1 MESSDATAQAIEQLY
16 CLYYQPVL
24 HYLERLVQQHESA
37 EDLCQETFLKVFKHR
52 DRLGE
57 AACVRGWL
65 YRIAPNTAYDYLRR
79 QRRIAFMALQ
89 EEATWIASATMEIRW
104 DDAEPVWDAL
114 RRMSAHYRVP
124 LVLQSIG
131 GYSLNDIAATLGCSP
146 ASAKTRVH
154 RGRKQFRQHYTA

>member
-1 MESSDATAQAIEQLY
+1 MEASDATAQAIEQLY
-16 CLYYQPVL
+16 GLYYQPVL

-37 EDLCQETFLKVFKHR
+37 EDLCQETFLKVVKHR
-52 DRLGE
+52 DQLE
-57 AACVRGWL
+57 ETACVRGWL
-65 YRIAPNTAYDYLRR
+65 YRIATNTAYDYLRR
-79 QRRIAFMALQ
+79 QRRIAFTALP
-89 EEATWIASATMEIRW
+89 EEATWIAAISMETRW

-114 RRMSAHYRVP
+114 CRLSAHYRVP

-131 GYSLNDIAATLGCSP
+131 GYSLDDIAARLSCSP

>member
-24 HYLERLVQQHESA
+24 HYLERLIQQHESA
-37 EDLCQETFLKVFKHR
+37 EDLCQETFLKVVKHR
-52 DRLGE
+52 DQLGE
-57 AACVRGWL
+57 TVCMRGWL
-65 YRIAPNTAYDYLRR
+65 YRIATNTAYDYLRR
-79 QRRIAFMALQ
+79 QRRIAFTGLP
-89 EEATWIASATMEIRW
+89 EEATWIAATPMETRW

-114 RRMSAHYRVP
+114 CRLSAHYRVP

-131 GYSLNDIAATLGCSP
+131 GYSLDDIAATLGCSP